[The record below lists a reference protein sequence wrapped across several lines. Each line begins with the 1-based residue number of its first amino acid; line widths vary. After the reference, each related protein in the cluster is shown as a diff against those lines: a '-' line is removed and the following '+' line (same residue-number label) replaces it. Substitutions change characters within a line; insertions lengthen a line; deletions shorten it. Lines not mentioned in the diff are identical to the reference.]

1 MQVPRQRFSSIS
13 RSRARKFCVASET
26 FAEPA
31 SFSLCSRREKPCLSS
46 GTKLDSEG
54 CNHGPATDHSRRY
67 RLLRHLGRGASGRS
81 ALRQDVQLAACWSPM
96 CSTRRPTCLPSSG
109 RVRTSSSEAFERRSR
124 KRFATLS
131 TGKTAELLKGVP
143 EVELSVI
150 QHPSPGR
157 ALVEMAED
165 EGADL
170 VILGSHGRSGL
181 SRAFLGSVAERVVRH
196 APCPV
201 LVVRGRCD
209 NKPKDGE

>member
-1 MQVPRQRFSSIS
+1 MDQPQTILVGTDFSDIS
-13 RSRARKFCVASET
+13 DE
-26 FAEPA
+26 
-31 SFSLCSRREKPCLSS
+31 
-46 GTKLDSEG
+46 
-54 CNHGPATDHSRRY
+54 
-67 RLLRHLGRGASGRS
+67 
-81 ALRQDVQLAACWSPM
+81 ALRAAALYAKTFQSKVLVTHVFDPTPNVPPVVWS
-96 CSTRRPTCLPSSG
+96 RPDLLERSI
-109 RVRTSSSEAFERRSR
+109 RVEIEDAIRE
-124 KRFATLS
+124 TL
-131 TGKTAELLKGVP
+131 TGKTAELLQGVA
-143 EVELSVI
+143 EVELSVV

-209 NKPKDGE
+209 HQPKDGE